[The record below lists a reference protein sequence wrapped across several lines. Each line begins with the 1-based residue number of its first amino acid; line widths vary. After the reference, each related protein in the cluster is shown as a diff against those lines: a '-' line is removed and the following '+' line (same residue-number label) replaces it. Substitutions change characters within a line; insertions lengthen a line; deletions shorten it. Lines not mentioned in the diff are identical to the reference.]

1 MNTKLKLTGM
11 MVLAAVFLAPQVSF
25 AAEDTAQILAQKK
38 AELNGHEWEIKLVPA
53 SDPKNGTPTT
63 DVLVFKDMKF
73 EAKAMTADGYQPTN
87 YTISLQEG
95 GPSVWETMQS
105 SDSGPAIF
113 WRGEWEGE
121 SMRGVMSK
129 QKADGTNDSFYFSS
143 VSSKVVEDTPKVEE
157 VVPTPPTVEAVPV
170 VEGAAAAVEEVKA
183 AEVPEVVPAIV
194 EEVKTEVVNAVEAPK
209 KKKGWF

>member
-1 MNTKLKLTGM
+1 MNTKLKLAGLIM
-11 MVLAAVFLAPQVSF
+11 AAVFLAPQISF
-25 AAEDTAQILAQKK
+25 SAEDQVKLLAEKK
-38 AELNGHEWEIKLVPA
+38 AELNGHEWDITLVPA
-53 SDPKNGTPTT
+53 SDPKNGARTS

-73 EAKAMTADGYQPTN
+73 EAKGMVSGGYKPTN

-129 QKADGTNDSFYFSS
+129 QKTDGTNDSFYFSS
-143 VSSKVVEDTPKVEE
+143 VSSKVVADTPKVEE
-157 VVPTPPTVEAVPV
+157 VVPVPVPAAEAVPA
-170 VEGAAAAVEEVKA
+170 VESVTAVVEEVKA
-183 AEVPEVVPAIV
+183 VETSEVPAVV
-194 EEVKTEVVNAVEAPK
+194 EEKTEEAAPAEASK

>member
-1 MNTKLKLTGM
+1 MNTKLKLTGL
-11 MVLAAVFLAPQVSF
+11 MVLTAVFFAPQISF
-25 AAEDTAQILAQKK
+25 AAEDTAKILAEKK
-38 AELNGHEWEIKLVPA
+38 AELNGHEWDIKLVPA
-53 SDPKNGTPTT
+53 ADPKNGTPST

-73 EAKAMTADGYQPTN
+73 EAKGMTTDGYKPTN

-105 SDSGPAIF
+105 NESGPSIF

-129 QKADGTNDSFYFSS
+129 QSADGTNESFYFSS
-143 VSSKVVEDTPKVEE
+143 VSSKVVADTPKVEE
-157 VVPTPPTVEAVPV
+157 VVPVPAAPEAVPA
-170 VEGAAAAVEEVKA
+170 VEGAAVEAVTDAAA
-183 AEVPEVVPAIV
+183 AAPAVV
-194 EEVKTEVVNAVEAPK
+194 EEVKTEEAKPVEAPK

>member
-1 MNTKLKLTGM
+1 MNTKLKLTGI
-11 MVLAAVFLAPQVSF
+11 MVLAAVFLAPQISF
-25 AAEDTAQILAQKK
+25 AAEDTAKILAEKK
-38 AELNGHEWEIKLVPA
+38 AELNGHEWDIKLVPA
-53 SDPKNGTPTT
+53 ADPKNGTPTT

-73 EAKAMTADGYQPTN
+73 EAKEMSGDGYKPTN

-105 SDSGPAIF
+105 NDSGPSIF

-129 QKADGTNDSFYFSS
+129 QKSDGSNESFYFSS
-143 VSSKVVEDTPKVEE
+143 VSSKVVADTPKVEE
-157 VVPTPPTVEAVPV
+157 VAVPAAAPEAVP
-170 VEGAAAAVEEVKA
+170 AAETAVDAVTEVP
-183 AEVPEVVPAIV
+183 AEVPAVV
-194 EEVKTEVVNAVEAPK
+194 EETKEEAAKPVEEPK